1 MDSVAINFA
10 LFNFDWK
17 LYFTVQL
24 SNTLQEKNMYTILA
38 ALDFSLTAVPH
49 VQASYLLV
57 VVPRKEN
64 QIIRIGY
71 DFVGEREMVVRQSIN
86 QDIPEIWRQYTA
98 LWTA

>member
-1 MDSVAINFA
+1 
-10 LFNFDWK
+10 
-17 LYFTVQL
+17 
-24 SNTLQEKNMYTILA
+24 MYTILA

-98 LWTA
+98 L